1 MERMKSAKEIALER
15 VEKLGRI
22 SPEELKEERNRKCA
36 ELGRQLTLTYL
47 TAHNP
52 GEIEGE
58 LLKYSGEERNMVE
71 RSLWQDMVCKLELGN
86 HDHLSFLLEL
96 ASQMKNEIIGKAG
109 PEISDLFCSYQ
120 EAVERDKREI
130 RNEGKNVLHG
140 LRISGDAVGEINL
153 RAKEEW
159 KGKIEAT
166 ALPYEQELGRIKEGL
181 LQTLC

>member
-1 MERMKSAKEIALER
+1 MERIKSAKEIALER

-22 SPEELKEERNRKCA
+22 SPGELKEERIRKCA
-36 ELGRQLTLTYL
+36 ELGRQLVLRYL
-47 TAHNP
+47 TAHNA

-86 HDHLSFLLEL
+86 HDHLSFLLKL
-96 ASQMKNEIIGKAG
+96 AFQMRNEAVAKAG
-109 PEISDLFCSYQ
+109 PEISDVFCSYQ
-120 EAVERDKREI
+120 EAVEKDKREI
-130 RNEGKNVLHG
+130 RNEGKNALHG

-153 RAKEEW
+153 QAKEEW
-159 KGKIEAT
+159 KGKLEA
-166 ALPYEQELGRIKEGL
+166 AASPYEEELGRIKEGL